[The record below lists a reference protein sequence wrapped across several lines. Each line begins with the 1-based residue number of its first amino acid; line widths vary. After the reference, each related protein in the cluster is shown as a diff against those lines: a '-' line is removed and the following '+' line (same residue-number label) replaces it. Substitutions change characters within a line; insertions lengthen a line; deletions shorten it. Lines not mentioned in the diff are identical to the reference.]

1 MRNNQPVTQR
11 EYELTDDAF
20 LISRT
25 DLQGRITYANP
36 TFIKVSGYS
45 WEELYGANHNLVRH
59 PDMPPVAFANL
70 WETIKDGRS
79 WNGLV
84 MNRRK
89 NGDHYWVRANVT
101 PTVEDGQVVGY
112 TSVRRK
118 ATRSEVETASEAY
131 RLIREGRGNHLGLD
145 RGTLVR
151 RGPAGWLT
159 RMQTS
164 SMRFRFTLIRLIAVL
179 MVAGNSVSGVTKYL
193 EGGAGLEMLAE
204 GVMATLGVLLLVM
217 THRAG
222 RVLLRGLEA
231 SADYMAQ
238 LAAGN
243 LDVRLSHSRISEIA
257 LLMRFQEA
265 LRKSMRGISIDV
277 NNSVDSLAVA
287 VDDIARGNEELSA
300 RTEQQ
305 AASLQQTAASMEE
318 LTATVQQNAGNA
330 RHASQLA
337 SDASTS
343 VRESGEVMGRVVGT
357 MGEITTTS
365 RKMTEIINV
374 IDSIAFQTNILAL
387 NASVEAARAGE
398 QGRGFAVVASEVRNL
413 ASRSAEASKEIRG
426 LIVSSSQQI
435 DEGAQLVQRAEQSI
449 EGVVAAVTKVN
460 DIMGEIAAASAEQ
473 SSGIALVNQA
483 VAQMDDVTQ
492 RNAGLVQRAAQASA
506 ELHGH
511 LTDALRTMGVFQL
524 DGQQKKE
531 LASPQ
536 RHAAAGAERPA
547 PARMAVPVQKTT
559 AARRSNAE
567 PVEEWSEF

>member
-11 EYELTDDAF
+11 EYELRDEHF

-36 TFIKVSGYS
+36 SFIEVSGYS
-45 WEELYGANHNLVRH
+45 WEELHGANHNLVRH
-59 PDMPPVAFANL
+59 PDMPPAAFANL
-70 WETIKDGRS
+70 WETIQQGHS

-101 PTVEDGQVVGY
+101 PTVEAGRVVGY
-112 TSVRRK
+112 TSVRSKPGR
-118 ATRSEVETASEAY
+118 AEVDAASAAY
-131 RLIREGRGNHLGLD
+131 RAIREGRGKHLRLD
-145 RGTLVR
+145 RGRLVH
-151 RGPAGWLT
+151 RGPRGWLVHL
-159 RMQTS
+159 RQPSLRARLWSIMAAALVLVVDSGFDLVQA
-164 SMRFRFTLIRLIAVL
+164 LI
-179 MVAGNSVSGVTKYL
+179 S
-193 EGGAGLEMLAE
+193 GAGAADLAE
-204 GVMATLGVLLLVM
+204 EAGMALVGLFLLGRIVGTGRAM
-217 THRAG
+217 HRALQDS
-222 RVLLRGLEA
+222 V
-231 SADYMAQ
+231 DYMAQ

-243 LDVRLSHSRISEIA
+243 LEARLGECEIGEMA
-257 LLMRFQEA
+257 ELIRFQGA
-265 LRKSMRGISIDV
+265 VRNSVARIARDV
-277 NNSVDSLAVA
+277 NHSVDSLALA

-337 SDASTS
+337 SDAAST
-343 VRESGEVMGRVVGT
+343 VRDSGEVMGQVVGT
-357 MGEITTTS
+357 MDQITATS

-413 ASRSAEASKEIRG
+413 ASRSAEASREIRG

-460 DIMGEIAAASAEQ
+460 DIMGEIAAASNEQ
-473 SSGIALVNQA
+473 SSGIAQVNQA

-492 RNAGLVQRAAQASA
+492 RNAGLVQTAAQASVD
-506 ELHGH
+506 LKGH
-511 LTDALRTMGVFQL
+511 LDDALRTMGVFRLRDRQ
-524 DGQQKKE
+524 
-531 LASPQ
+531 A
-536 RHAAAGAERPA
+536 RAAAP
-547 PARMAVPVQKTT
+547 
-559 AARRSNAE
+559 AARPQVQRAPRVSA
-567 PVEEWSEF
+567 

>member
-11 EYELTDDAF
+11 EYELQDSDF

-25 DLQGRITYANP
+25 DLKGRIVYANP
-36 TFIKVSGYS
+36 AFIQVSGYD
-45 WEELYGANHNLVRH
+45 WEELHGANHNLVRH
-59 PDMPPVAFANL
+59 PDMPPAAFANL
-70 WETIKDGRS
+70 WETIQQGHA

-101 PTVEDGQVVGY
+101 PTVEDGRVVGY
-112 TSVRRK
+112 TSVRSK
-118 ATRSEVETASEAY
+118 PSRSEIDAASQAY
-131 RLIREGRGNHLGLD
+131 RAIREGRGTLLGLD
-145 RGTLVR
+145 RGRLVR
-151 RGPAGWLT
+151 RGPLGWLVHLRRPSLRARLWSIMAAAGLVVVDSST
-159 RMQTS
+159 DLVLALMNGAGPADLVEEAGMALVGLFLLVRMVRTG
-164 SMRFRFTLIRLIAVL
+164 RTVHRA
-179 MVAGNSVSGVTKYL
+179 L
-193 EGGAGLEMLAE
+193 EGS
-204 GVMATLGVLLLVM
+204 V
-217 THRAG
+217 H
-222 RVLLRGLEA
+222 
-231 SADYMAQ
+231 YMAQ

-243 LDVRLSHSRISEIA
+243 LEARLADCQISEMAELI
-257 LLMRFQEA
+257 RFQA
-265 LRKSMRGISIDV
+265 AVRNSVTSIARDV
-277 NNSVDSLAVA
+277 NRSVNSLSVA
-287 VDDIARGNEELSA
+287 VEEIARGNEELSS

-337 SDASTS
+337 SDASST
-343 VRESGEVMGRVVGT
+343 VRESGEVMGQVVGT
-357 MGEITTTS
+357 MSQITTTS

-413 ASRSAEASKEIRG
+413 ASRSADASKEIRG

-460 DIMGEIAAASAEQ
+460 DIMGEIAAASDEQ
-473 SSGIALVNQA
+473 SSGIAQVNQA

-492 RNAGLVQRAAQASA
+492 RNAGLVQSAAKASA
-506 ELHGH
+506 DLEGY
-511 LTDALRTMGVFQL
+511 LTDALRTMGVFRLRSQPA
-524 DGQQKKE
+524 Q
-531 LASPQ
+531 ASAQAP
-536 RHAAAGAERPA
+536 RREVMGERRVEPRA
-547 PARMAVPVQKTT
+547 PATPPATAP
-559 AARRSNAE
+559 AARREA
-567 PVEEWSEF
+567 PAVEEWSEF

>member
-11 EYELTDDAF
+11 EFELADDTF

-25 DLQGRITYANP
+25 DLKGRITYANP

-45 WEELYGANHNLVRH
+45 WEELHGADHNLVRH
-59 PDMPPVAFANL
+59 PDMPPEAFANL
-70 WETIKDGRS
+70 WSTIQDGHS
-79 WNGLV
+79 WNGV
-84 MNRRK
+84 VKNRRK

-101 PTVEDGQVVGY
+101 PTAEDGRVVGY
-112 TSVRRK
+112 TSIRRK
-118 ATRSEVETASEAY
+118 ASRAEVEEADAAY
-131 RLIREGRGNHLGLD
+131 RLIREGRGGKFMLD
-145 RGTLVR
+145 RGRLLV
-151 RGPAGWLT
+151 RGPAGWLA
-159 RMQTS
+159 RLRPS
-164 SMRFRFTLIRLIAVL
+164 SLRFRLWLIRLIAVL
-179 MVAGNSVSGVTKYL
+179 MVAGNSVSGVTKFL
-193 EGGAGLEMLAE
+193 EGAEGLEMLAE
-204 GVMATLGVLLLVM
+204 GVMALLGVLLL
-217 THRAG
+217 TTTLSTGRA
-222 RVLLRGLEA
+222 LLRGLESA
-231 SADYMAQ
+231 SDYMAQ

-243 LDVRLSHSRISEIA
+243 LDARLRSSRIDELA
-257 LLMRFQEA
+257 QLMRFQEA
-265 LRKSMRGISIDV
+265 LRKSVRGISLDV
-277 NNSVDSLAVA
+277 NNSVNALSAA
-287 VDDIARGNEELSA
+287 VDGIASGNEELSA

-337 SDASTS
+337 SDAATS
-343 VRESGEVMGRVVGT
+343 VRDSGEVMGQVVGT
-357 MGEITTTS
+357 MGQITATS

-492 RNAGLVQRAAQASA
+492 RNAGLVQSAAQAAA
-506 ELHGH
+506 ELKGH
-511 LTDALRTMGVFQL
+511 LEDALRTMGVFRL
-524 DGQQKKE
+524 EGQQTE
-531 LASPQ
+531 LSRTSTAGVRRQVTADVAPV
-536 RHAAAGAERPA
+536 AAIP
-547 PARMAVPVQKTT
+547 PARRKG
-559 AARRSNAE
+559 AE

>member
-11 EYELTDDAF
+11 EYELTEEHF

-25 DLQGRITYANP
+25 DLKGRIVYANP
-36 TFIKVSGYS
+36 SFIEVSGFS
-45 WEELYGANHNLVRH
+45 WEELHGANHNLVRH

-70 WETIKDGRS
+70 WETVQQGHA

-101 PTVEDGQVVGY
+101 PTVEEGRVVGY
-112 TSVRRK
+112 TSVRSKPSR
-118 ATRSEVETASEAY
+118 AEIATASEAY
-131 RLIREGRGNHLGLD
+131 RAIREGRGRHLRLD
-145 RGTLVR
+145 RGSLAG
-151 RGPAGWLT
+151 RGPLGWLAHLRQPSLRARLWSIMAAAGLVVIDSSVELVQALMNGAGAAELAGEAGMVLVGLFLLG
-159 RMQTS
+159 RMVRTGS
-164 SMRFRFTLIRLIAVL
+164 AVHR
-179 MVAGNSVSGVTKYL
+179 AL
-193 EGGAGLEMLAE
+193 EGS
-204 GVMATLGVLLLVM
+204 V
-217 THRAG
+217 
-222 RVLLRGLEA
+222 
-231 SADYMAQ
+231 DYMAQ

-243 LDVRLSHSRISEIA
+243 LDARQADCGISEMAELI
-257 LLMRFQEA
+257 RFQTA
-265 LRKSMRGISIDV
+265 VRNSVTSIARDV
-277 NNSVDSLAVA
+277 NYSVDSLSVA
-287 VDDIARGNEELSA
+287 VEEIARGNEELST

-337 SDASTS
+337 SDASSS
-343 VRESGEVMGRVVGT
+343 VRDSGEVMGQVVGT
-357 MGEITTTS
+357 MSQITTTS

-460 DIMGEIAAASAEQ
+460 DIMGEIAAASDEQ
-473 SSGIALVNQA
+473 SSGIAQVNQA

-492 RNAGLVQRAAQASA
+492 RNAGLVQSAAKASA
-506 ELHGH
+506 DLEGH
-511 LTDALRTMGVFQL
+511 LTNALRTMGVFKL
-524 DGQQKKE
+524 RDQQT
-531 LASPQ
+531 
-536 RHAAAGAERPA
+536 RAAAKAPRREAARERRVESRA
-547 PARMAVPVQKTT
+547 PVTPP
-559 AARRSNAE
+559 AARRAA
-567 PVEEWSEF
+567 PAVEEWSEF

>member
-11 EYELTDDAF
+11 EFELADDSF

-45 WEELYGANHNLVRH
+45 WEELHGANHNLVRH
-59 PDMPPVAFANL
+59 PDMPAVAFANL
-70 WETIKDGRS
+70 WETIKDGHS

-89 NGDHYWVRANVT
+89 NGDHYWVRGNVT
-101 PTVEDGQVVGY
+101 PTIEGGQVVGY
-112 TSVRRK
+112 TSIRRG
-118 ATRSEVETASEAY
+118 ATRSEVEAASEAY

-145 RGTLVR
+145 RGNLVR
-151 RGPAGWLT
+151 RGPAGWLA
-159 RMQTS
+159 RLQTS
-164 SMRFRFTLIRLIAVL
+164 SMRFRLGLIKLIAVL
-179 MVAGNSVSGVTKYL
+179 MVTGNTVSGVTKYL

-204 GVMATLGVLLLVM
+204 GVMAVLGGLLLVM

-243 LDVRLSHSRISEIA
+243 LDVRLSHSGISEIA
-257 LLMRFQEA
+257 LLMRFQDA

-287 VDDIARGNEELSA
+287 VDDIARGNEELSS

-337 SDASTS
+337 SDASSS

-357 MGEITTTS
+357 MSQITTTS

-511 LTDALRTMGVFQL
+511 LDDALRTMGVFQL
-524 DGQQKKE
+524 EGQQRKE
-531 LASPQ
+531 LAPPA
-536 RHAAAGAERPA
+536 RRPAADQA
-547 PARMAVPVQKTT
+547 PARMAVSAQRNAP
-559 AARRSNAE
+559 ARRGSAE

>member
-11 EYELTDDAF
+11 EFELADDSF

-45 WEELYGANHNLVRH
+45 WEELHGANHNLVRH
-59 PDMPPVAFANL
+59 PDMPAVAFANL
-70 WETIKDGRS
+70 WETIKDGHS

-89 NGDHYWVRANVT
+89 NGDHYWVRGNVT
-101 PTVEDGQVVGY
+101 PTIEGGQVVGY
-112 TSVRRK
+112 TSIRRG
-118 ATRSEVETASEAY
+118 ATRSEVEAASEAY

-145 RGTLVR
+145 RGNLVR
-151 RGPAGWLT
+151 RGPAGWLA
-159 RMQTS
+159 RLQTS
-164 SMRFRFTLIRLIAVL
+164 SMRFRLGLIKLIAVL
-179 MVAGNSVSGVTKYL
+179 MVTGNTVSGVTKYL

-204 GVMATLGVLLLVM
+204 GVMAVLGGLLLVM

-243 LDVRLSHSRISEIA
+243 LDVRLSHSGISEIA
-257 LLMRFQEA
+257 LLMRFQDA

-287 VDDIARGNEELSA
+287 VDDIARGNEELSS

-337 SDASTS
+337 SDASSS

-357 MGEITTTS
+357 MSQITTTS

-460 DIMGEIAAASAEQ
+460 DIMGEIAAASDEQ
-473 SSGIALVNQA
+473 SSGIAQVNQA

-492 RNAGLVQRAAQASA
+492 RNAGLVQSAAKASA
-506 ELHGH
+506 DLEGH
-511 LTDALRTMGVFQL
+511 LTNALRTMGVFKL
-524 DGQQKKE
+524 RDQQT
-531 LASPQ
+531 
-536 RHAAAGAERPA
+536 RAAAKAPRREAARERRVESRA
-547 PARMAVPVQKTT
+547 PVTPP
-559 AARRSNAE
+559 AARRAA
-567 PVEEWSEF
+567 PAVEEWSEF

>member
-11 EYELTDDAF
+11 EYELADDTF

-70 WETIKDGRS
+70 WETIKDGHS

-112 TSVRRK
+112 TSIRRK

-131 RLIREGRGNHLGLD
+131 RLIREGRGNHLGLA
-145 RGTLVR
+145 RGSLVR
-151 RGPAGWLT
+151 RGPAGWLA
-159 RMQTS
+159 RLQTS
-164 SMRFRFTLIRLIAVL
+164 SMRFRLGLIQLIAVL
-179 MVAGNSVSGVTKYL
+179 MVTGNSVSLVTKYL
-193 EGGAGLEMLAE
+193 EGGAGLEMMAE
-204 GVMATLGVLLLVM
+204 AGMALLGVLLLVM

-257 LLMRFQEA
+257 LLMRFQDA

-277 NNSVDSLAVA
+277 NNSVNSLAVA
-287 VDDIARGNEELSA
+287 VDDIARGNEELSS

-343 VRESGEVMGRVVGT
+343 VRESGEVMGQVVGT
-357 MGEITTTS
+357 MGEITATS

-413 ASRSAEASKEIRG
+413 ASRSADASKEIRG
-426 LIVSSSQQI
+426 LIVNSSKQI
-435 DEGAQLVQRAEQSI
+435 DEGAQLVKRAEQSI
-449 EGVVAAVTKVN
+449 EGVVSAVTKVN
-460 DIMGEIAAASAEQ
+460 DIMGEIAAASDEQ
-473 SSGIALVNQA
+473 SSGIAQVNQA

-492 RNAGLVQRAAQASA
+492 RNAGLVQVAAQASVQ
-506 ELHGH
+506 LHAH
-511 LTDALRTMGVFQL
+511 LGDALRTIGVFQL
-524 DGQQKKE
+524 DGQHKE
-531 LASPQ
+531 
-536 RHAAAGAERPA
+536 AAARPQSAAVAAGQQASRKPA
-547 PARMAVPVQKTT
+547 PQQKAVP
-559 AARRSNAE
+559 ARRSGAE
-567 PVEEWSEF
+567 AVEEWSEF

>member
-11 EYELTDDAF
+11 EFELADDTF

-25 DLQGRITYANP
+25 DLKGRITYANP
-36 TFIKVSGYS
+36 TFIRVSGYS
-45 WEELYGANHNLVRH
+45 WEELNGADHNLVRH
-59 PDMPPVAFANL
+59 PDMPPAAFANL
-70 WETIKDGRS
+70 WTTIQEGHS

-84 MNRRK
+84 KNRRK

-101 PTVEDGQVVGY
+101 PTVEDGRVVGY
-112 TSVRRK
+112 TSIRRK
-118 ATRSEVETASEAY
+118 ASREEVDSVVDAY
-131 RLIREGRGNHLGLD
+131 RQIRDGGGRQFMLD
-145 RGTLVR
+145 RGRLLR
-151 RGPAGWLT
+151 RGPAGWLA
-159 RMQTS
+159 RLQPS
-164 SMRFRFTLIRLIAVL
+164 SLRFRLWLIRLIAVL
-179 MVAGNSVSGVTKYL
+179 MVIGNSVSGVTKFL
-193 EGGAGLEMLAE
+193 DGAAGPEMLAE
-204 GVMATLGVLLLVM
+204 GVMALLGVLLLTM
-217 THRAG
+217 TLSTGRA
-222 RVLLRGLEA
+222 LLRGLEFA
-231 SADYMAQ
+231 SDYMAQ

-243 LDVRLSHSRISEIA
+243 LEVRLRSSRLDELA
-257 LLMRFQEA
+257 QLMRFQDA
-265 LRKSMRGISIDV
+265 LRKSMRGISLDV
-277 NNSVDSLAVA
+277 SGSVNALSTAVEQ
-287 VDDIARGNEELSA
+287 IAGGNEELSA

-337 SDASTS
+337 SDAATT
-343 VRESGEVMGRVVGT
+343 VRESGEVMGQVVGT
-357 MGEITTTS
+357 MGQITSTS

-413 ASRSAEASKEIRG
+413 ASRSAEASREIRG

-449 EGVVAAVTKVN
+449 EGVVDAVTKVN

-473 SSGIALVNQA
+473 SSGIGLVNQA

-492 RNAGLVQRAAQASA
+492 RNAGLVQRAAQAA
-506 ELHGH
+506 VELEVH
-511 LTDALRTMGVFQL
+511 LTDALRTIGVFRL
-524 DGQQKKE
+524 DGQSPAAPRQP
-531 LASPQ
+531 AS
-536 RHAAAGAERPA
+536 GARRPVTPVAA
-547 PARMAVPVQKTT
+547 PAASSQP
-559 AARRSNAE
+559 ARRKSAE